1 VAIDG
6 LESLI
11 GRPLDA
17 AGLDLIIERTAP
29 VQRAAVKTTVTDLLY
44 RRRVTP
50 VLVRRLVQRLW
61 DAPVW
66 TA

>member
-1 VAIDG
+1 MVAGPTHRSAATLDG
-6 LESLI
+6 NLC
-11 GRPLDA
+11 LDT
-17 AGLDLIIERTAP
+17 RC
-29 VQRAAVKTTVTDLLY
+29 QW
-44 RRRVTP
+44 RVTP